1 MDAIYRNLQ
10 DSELPVKLQA
20 ATSIHKLLNNE
31 ETFQFLKPA
40 LKDILE
46 QYLKLMGEID
56 SEELVGAL
64 EEIVSHFKDDIAPY
78 ALQLTE

>member
-1 MDAIYRNLQ
+1 M
-10 DSELPVKLQA
+10 
-20 ATSIHKLLNNE
+20 
-31 ETFQFLKPA
+31 KPA

-46 QYLKLMGEID
+46 QYLKLMSEID